1 MRVINRIQ
9 RIQREFGVAYA
20 VNRTRIRSITG
31 HGPTTRHLAL
41 RAFGLHL
48 YNEMMT
54 TISHPMSGRAFI
66 IAEALSA
73 LLGGLSIFLGLVLV
87 WVLAHQLVY
96 AGYVFPGVS
105 VAGVDLS
112 GMSPADGALKLSQTL
127 SYPNS
132 GKVVFR
138 QGEKA
143 WVVSPVQLGMVFD
156 ASASARAAYNLGR
169 KGGLVRALADQIQA
183 HRSGYTIAPVLIFDQ
198 RVAYQFLQGLAR
210 QVDQPLIE
218 ATLQI
223 DGTNVTAVPGQV
235 GRMVNIDVTLANLG
249 SQLQTFRDGEVSL
262 AAQEIQPSV
271 SDLSAQAEVARGIL
285 RQSLQLMI
293 PDAQAGDP
301 GPWVYQPEVLANLI
315 EVQSVQDGNTSK
327 VQVSLNPDTLRRM
340 LTAIEPQVD
349 RQAAN
354 ARFRFDESTGQ
365 LVVLS
370 PSATGRMLD
379 ISASIKAITDALL
392 RGEHS
397 VPLIVSETQPA
408 VTDTA
413 TAQQLGIS
421 GLLPNGVQTSY
432 FYGSHAERVQNITI
446 AAARFDGVLVAP
458 GETFSMVDT
467 LGDVSLDNGY
477 AEAPIIFGGR
487 TIQGVGGGVCQV
499 STMLF
504 RSVFFAGFPVAQ
516 RAPHAYRVSY
526 YEQTANGRDPSL
538 AGLDATV
545 YVPLVDFQF
554 TNDSPYWLLMETSVS
569 GYSLTWKLYSTYD
582 GRTVQ
587 WQTTGPQNIVPAPAP
602 LFKENPDLEP
612 GQIIQTDYAANGAD
626 VTVDRTVLK
635 DSTVYF
641 EDQYKTRYEAWQAV
655 CEYAPGMSD
664 PEKVA
669 KGQGLCQPP
678 SN

>member
-1 MRVINRIQ
+1 MITTSHRISQ
-9 RIQREFGVAYA
+9 
-20 VNRTRIRSITG
+20 
-31 HGPTTRHLAL
+31 
-41 RAFGLHL
+41 
-48 YNEMMT
+48 
-54 TISHPMSGRAFI
+54 RAFI
-66 IAEALSA
+66 IAEALFAS
-73 LLGGLSIFLGLVLV
+73 LGGLSIFLSLVLV

-96 AGYVFPGVS
+96 AGYIFPGVS
-105 VAGVDLS
+105 VAGMDLS

-127 SYPNS
+127 AYPMS
-132 GKVVFR
+132 GKVAFR

-143 WVVSPVQLGMVFD
+143 WVVSPAQLGMVFD
-156 ASASARAAYNLGR
+156 ASASVRAAYNLGR
-169 KGGLVRALADQIQA
+169 TGGLFRALADQIRA
-183 HRSGYTIAPVLIFDQ
+183 HRSGYAIAPVLIFDQ
-198 RVAYQFLQGLAR
+198 RVAYQFLQELAG

-223 DGTNVTAVPGQV
+223 DGTNVIAVPGQV
-235 GRMVNIDVTLANLG
+235 GRTVNIDATLANLS
-249 SQLQTFRDGEVSL
+249 SQLQAFRDGEIPL
-262 AAQEIQPSV
+262 AAQEVQPSV

-285 RQSLQLMI
+285 SQSLQLMM
-293 PDAQAGDP
+293 PNAQEGDP
-301 GPWVYQPEVLANLI
+301 GPWVYQPEVVANLI
-315 EVQSVQDGNTSK
+315 EIRKVQDGNTS
-327 VQVSLNPDTLRRM
+327 QNQLSLNSDTLRQM
-340 LTAIEPQVD
+340 LTAIEPQVY

-354 ARFRFDESTGQ
+354 ARFHFDELTGQ
-365 LVVLS
+365 LVVLT
-370 PSATGRMLD
+370 PSATGRSLD
-379 ISASIKAITDALL
+379 INASIKAITDAVLS
-392 RGEHS
+392 GEHS
-397 VPLIVSETQPA
+397 VPLVVTETQPA
-408 VTDTA
+408 VADTA
-413 TAQQLGIS
+413 SAQQLGII

>member
-1 MRVINRIQ
+1 M
-9 RIQREFGVAYA
+9 
-20 VNRTRIRSITG
+20 
-31 HGPTTRHLAL
+31 
-41 RAFGLHL
+41 
-48 YNEMMT
+48 
-54 TISHPMSGRAFI
+54 
-66 IAEALSA
+66 

-112 GMSPADGALKLSQTL
+112 GMSPADGTLKLSQTL
-127 SYPNS
+127 SYPIT

-143 WVVSPVQLGMVFD
+143 WVVSPAQLGMVFD
-156 ASASARAAYNLGR
+156 ASASVRAAYNLGR
-169 KGGLVRALADQIQA
+169 RGGIVRALADQIQS

-198 RVAYQFLQGLAR
+198 RVAYQFLQGLKQ
-210 QVDQPLIE
+210 QVDQPLME

-223 DGTNVTAVPGQV
+223 EGTTVTAVPGQA
-235 GRMVNIDVTLANLG
+235 GRLLNIDATLANLS
-249 SQLQTFRDGEVSL
+249 SQLQTFRDGEVLL
-262 AAQEIQPSV
+262 ATQEAELSV
-271 SDLSAQAEVARGIL
+271 SDLSAQAEVAREIL
-285 RQSLQLMI
+285 SQSLQLMI
-293 PDAQAGDP
+293 PNAKVDDW

-315 EVQSVQDGNTSK
+315 EIQKMQDGTASQN
-327 VQVSLNPDTLRRM
+327 QLSLNPDMLRQM
-340 LTAIEPQVD
+340 LAAIQPQVD

-354 ARFRFDESTGQ
+354 ARFHFDESTGQ
-365 LVVLS
+365 LVAVA
-370 PSATGRMLD
+370 PSATGRSLD
-379 ISASIKAITDALL
+379 INASIKAITDALL

-397 VPLIVSETQPA
+397 VPLIVTETQPSVA
-408 VTDTA
+408 DTA

-421 GLLPNGVQTSY
+421 ELLPNGVQTSY
-432 FYGSHAERVQNITI
+432 FYGSHAERVQNITV
-446 AAARFDGVLVAP
+446 AAARFDGVLIAP

-499 STMLF
+499 STTLF
-504 RSVFFAGFPVAQ
+504 RTVFFAGFPVVQ
-516 RAPHAYRVSY
+516 RVPHAYRVSY
-526 YEQTANGRDPSL
+526 YEQRVNGRDPSL

-582 GRTVQ
+582 GRIVQ
-587 WQTTGPQNIVPAPAP
+587 WQTTGPQNIISAPAP
-602 LFKENPDLEP
+602 LFKENPDLKP
-612 GQIIQTDYAANGAD
+612 GQIIQTDFAANGAD
-626 VTVDRTVLK
+626 VTVGRTVLK

-655 CEYAPGMSD
+655 CEYAPGMRD

-669 KGQGLCQPP
+669 KRQGLCQPP
-678 SN
+678 GS

>member
-1 MRVINRIQ
+1 
-9 RIQREFGVAYA
+9 
-20 VNRTRIRSITG
+20 
-31 HGPTTRHLAL
+31 
-41 RAFGLHL
+41 
-48 YNEMMT
+48 MMT
-54 TISHPMSGRAFI
+54 RRSHLIPRKAVVTQ
-66 IAEALSA
+66 ALSA
-73 LLGGLSIFLGLVLV
+73 LLAGLSLFVGLVFV
-87 WVLAHQLVY
+87 WVLAHQLIY
-96 AGYVFPGVS
+96 AGSVFPGVT
-105 VAGVDLS
+105 VGGVDLS
-112 GMSPADGALKLSQTL
+112 GMSPADGALKLNRAL
-127 SYPNS
+127 SYPIT

-143 WVVSPVQLGMVFD
+143 WVVSPAQLGMAFD
-156 ASASARAAYNLGR
+156 ASATMRAAYNLGR
-169 KGGLVRALADQIQA
+169 RGGLFRALADQIQA

-198 RVAYQFLQGLAR
+198 RVAYQFLQGLAQ

-235 GRMVNIDVTLANLG
+235 GRVVNIDATLANLS

-262 AAQEIQPSV
+262 ATQEVRPSV
-271 SDLSAQAEVARGIL
+271 SDLSAQADVAREIL
-285 RQSLQLMI
+285 SQSLQLSI
-293 PDAQAGDP
+293 PDAQAEDL

-315 EVQSVQDGNTSK
+315 EIQKAQDGNVS
-327 VQVSLNPDTLRRM
+327 QNQISLNQVMLQQM
-340 LTAIEPQVD
+340 LTIIEPQVE

-354 ARFRFDESTGQ
+354 ARFHFDEATGQ
-365 LVVLS
+365 LVVTS
-370 PSATGRMLD
+370 PSTTGRSLD
-379 ISASIKAITDALL
+379 FNASINAITDALL

-397 VPLIVSETQPA
+397 VPLVITETQPA
-408 VTDTA
+408 VADTA
-413 TAQQLGIS
+413 TAQQLGIA

-432 FYGSHAERVQNITI
+432 FYGSHVERVQNITV

-458 GETFSMVDT
+458 GETFSMVGT

-499 STMLF
+499 STTLF
-504 RSVFFAGFPVAQ
+504 RTVFFAGFPVVQ

-526 YEQTANGRDPSL
+526 YEQTAKGRDPSL

-582 GRTVQ
+582 GRTVE
-587 WQTTGPQNIVPAPAP
+587 WQTTGPQNTIPAPSP
-602 LFKENPDLEP
+602 EFRENPDLKS

-626 VTVDRTVLK
+626 VTVNRTVIK
-635 DSTVYF
+635 DGTVYF
-641 EDQYKTRYEAWQAV
+641 EDQYQTRYEAWQAV
-655 CEYAPGMSD
+655 CEYAPDISD
-664 PEKVA
+664 PKQVA
-669 KGQGLCQPP
+669 KSQGLCQQP
-678 SN
+678 SD